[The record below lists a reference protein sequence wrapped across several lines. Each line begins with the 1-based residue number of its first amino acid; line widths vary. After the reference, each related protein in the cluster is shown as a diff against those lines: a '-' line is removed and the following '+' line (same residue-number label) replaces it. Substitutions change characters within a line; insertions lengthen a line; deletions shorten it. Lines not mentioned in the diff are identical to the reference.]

1 MDKNNQISRLDSG
14 KFAEIIS
21 NIPNLN
27 EKDKN
32 ELAKQIASNDV
43 ELRKIAIEKME
54 KSLRAQ
60 GDMDNLIYFQQSL
73 SKEGLYMINK
83 QTFETGSG
91 RMEIQIKGGDRK
103 LIIPVLVIV
112 GIVIIAALIIIFW
125 K

>member
-1 MDKNNQISRLDSG
+1 MENNNQLSRLDCA

-27 EKDKN
+27 ETDRN
-32 ELAKQIASNDV
+32 ELAKQIASDDV

-54 KSLRAQ
+54 KSMRAQ
-60 GDMDNLIYFQQSL
+60 GDMDNLIFFQQSL
-73 SKEGLYMINK
+73 SKEGLYMVNK

-91 RMEIQIKGGDRK
+91 RMEIEIKGGDRK

-112 GIVIIAALIIIFW
+112 GIVIIASLMIVFW

>member
-1 MDKNNQISRLDSG
+1 MDKNNQLSRLDSG

-27 EKDKN
+27 ENDKN
-32 ELAKQIASNDV
+32 ELAKQIASDDV

-54 KSLRAQ
+54 KSMRAQ
-60 GDMDNLIYFQQSL
+60 GDMDNLIFFQQSL
-73 SKEGLYMINK
+73 SKEGLYMTSK

>member
-1 MDKNNQISRLDSG
+1 MENNNQLSRLDSA

-27 EKDKN
+27 ETDRN
-32 ELAKQIASNDV
+32 ELAKQIASDDV

-54 KSLRAQ
+54 KSMRAQ

-73 SKEGLYMINK
+73 SKEGLYMVNK

-91 RMEIQIKGGDRK
+91 RMEIEIKGGDRK

-112 GIVIIAALIIIFW
+112 GIVIIASLMIVFW

>member
-1 MDKNNQISRLDSG
+1 MEKNNQLSRLDSG

-21 NIPNLN
+21 NIPNLQ

-32 ELAKQIASNDV
+32 ELAKQIASDDV

-54 KSLRAQ
+54 KSMRAQ
-60 GDMDNLIYFQQSL
+60 GDMDNLIYFQQAL
-73 SKEGLYMINK
+73 GKEGLYMTNK

-112 GIVIIAALIIIFW
+112 GVVIIAALVIVFW
-125 K
+125 R

>member
-1 MDKNNQISRLDSG
+1 MDKNNQLSRLDSG

-21 NIPNLN
+21 NIPNLQ

-32 ELAKQIASNDV
+32 ELARQIASDDV

-54 KSLRAQ
+54 KSMRAQ
-60 GDMDNLIYFQQSL
+60 GDMDNLIYFQQAL
-73 SKEGLYMINK
+73 SKEGLYMTNK

-103 LIIPVLVIV
+103 LIIPVLVILGV
-112 GIVIIAALIIIFW
+112 VIIAALVIVFW

>member
-1 MDKNNQISRLDSG
+1 MDNNNQLSRLDSG
-14 KFAEIIS
+14 KFADIIS

-32 ELAKQIASNDV
+32 ELVKQIASHDV

-73 SKEGLYMINK
+73 SKEGLYMTHT

-91 RMEIQIKGGDRK
+91 RMEVQIKGGDRK

-112 GIVIIAALIIIFW
+112 GIVIIASLIIIFW

>member
-1 MDKNNQISRLDSG
+1 MDKNNQLSRLDSG

-21 NIPNLN
+21 NIPNLQ

-32 ELAKQIASNDV
+32 ELAKQIASDDV

-54 KSLRAQ
+54 KSMRAQ
-60 GDMDNLIYFQQSL
+60 GDMDNLIYFQQAL
-73 SKEGLYMINK
+73 SKEGLYMTNK

-103 LIIPVLVIV
+103 LIIPVLVILGV
-112 GIVIIAALIIIFW
+112 VIIAALVIVFW